1 MKPTETLVQGPMG
14 WMGRSLCKIT
24 TRLRGTNFCINCTG
38 SVCFATVSCSYGTIQ
53 NTPKYYETHRTHWYR
68 VQCGGL
74 VVFVAKNLDETSWH
88 ELLQ

>member
-1 MKPTETLVQGPMG
+1 MARSFALIAPVQYV
-14 WMGRSLCKIT
+14 LQQ
-24 TRLRGTNFCINCTG
+24 
-38 SVCFATVSCSYGTIQ
+38 VSCSYGTIQ